1 MALLLFLI
9 FVTLFILVLFLRKDL
24 VNPTMLFLS
33 SFLLSSFLIF
43 HNRNNWDVSLNY
55 RFFVYVLTA
64 VFSFILGNMIVV
76 FLKGIKKFTKKS
88 TNDLILKK
96 QAVPSKLLLM
106 ISVFATILYIILILR
121 GINIS
126 SDIKG
131 ILRQI
136 YDRNVINNAN
146 NGFFENQM
154 LKIVVAIAQISW
166 FQFLLDKYYIKE
178 GYKQSTNYIN
188 LLLVLIVC
196 LVSTDRNI
204 LIRFIIFTFVLWIL
218 FFTSSVVGSI
228 EKINFQIIKKA
239 FVILIF
245 GVVIFYYLGK
255 LKNYTSNLER
265 VIGLYG
271 GSGLYNFNLFLSN
284 EIGHTYELGKAS
296 FSNLFSIFSSLGF
309 TTNVL
314 EKVTFSEPII
324 FLSSTGFVYA
334 SNIYSS
340 LRPYVL
346 DYGYFGVIIMPFIL
360 GSLFEILFQL
370 VKKSKYSFSWLFY
383 AMMVYPLIYF
393 TIDEQF
399 FNRIHLGTLYEIF
412 WLFLFYYYT
421 KRKIKFIL

>member
-1 MALLLFLI
+1 MG
-9 FVTLFILVLFLRKDL
+9 
-24 VNPTMLFLS
+24 
-33 SFLLSSFLIF
+33 
-43 HNRNNWDVSLNY
+43 SL
-55 RFFVYVLTA
+55 
-64 VFSFILGNMIVV
+64 
-76 FLKGIKKFTKKS
+76 
-88 TNDLILKK
+88 
-96 QAVPSKLLLM
+96 
-106 ISVFATILYIILILR
+106 
-121 GINIS
+121 
-126 SDIKG
+126 
-131 ILRQI
+131 
-136 YDRNVINNAN
+136 
-146 NGFFENQM
+146 
-154 LKIVVAIAQISW
+154 
-166 FQFLLDKYYIKE
+166 
-178 GYKQSTNYIN
+178 
-188 LLLVLIVC
+188 
-196 LVSTDRNI
+196 
-204 LIRFIIFTFVLWIL
+204 
-218 FFTSSVVGSI
+218 
-228 EKINFQIIKKA
+228 EKINVQIIKKA
-239 FVILIF
+239 FGILII

-360 GSLFEILFQL
+360 GSLFEILYQL

-399 FNRIHLGTLYEIF
+399 FNRIHLGMLYEIF